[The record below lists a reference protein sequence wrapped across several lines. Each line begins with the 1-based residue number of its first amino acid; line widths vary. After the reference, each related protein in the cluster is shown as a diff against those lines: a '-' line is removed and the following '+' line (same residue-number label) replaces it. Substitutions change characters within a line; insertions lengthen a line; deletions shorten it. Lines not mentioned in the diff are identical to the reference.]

1 MTDRPASGSDDKKAD
16 PVVEEWDAVNE
27 APLAIIQISVKTVH
41 LSTVTSVNTAKEAWD
56 ALNVMF
62 DVRDKAE
69 LLWIM
74 DEPIGQE
81 KGDDDNII
89 KLPSRAKVIRDEL
102 AMLANPVDD
111 DTLALRVLLGI
122 PSE

>member
-1 MTDRPASGSDDKKAD
+1 VTDRPASGSDDKKAD